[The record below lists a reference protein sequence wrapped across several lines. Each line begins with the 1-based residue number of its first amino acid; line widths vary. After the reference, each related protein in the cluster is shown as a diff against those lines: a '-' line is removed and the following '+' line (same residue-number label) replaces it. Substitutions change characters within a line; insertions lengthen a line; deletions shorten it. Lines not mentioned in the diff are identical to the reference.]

1 MAQRVTFGR
10 TWWGNAWVEAMERVD
25 YNTNRLPRGRRY
37 ARNGSVLEIRLVEG
51 GVRALV
57 QGTRRQPYKVR
68 IKLKDFTP
76 SQASKVKLLVA
87 SNPAIASSLSLGVL
101 PERMLAMLEGAGISL
116 FPRSWKDLEASCSC
130 PDWANPCKHLAA
142 VYYIVAN
149 EVDKDPFITF
159 TLRGISAESLRE
171 AAGMAAVDEDSEDAR
186 ETQAFMPCREVEA
199 VPAMPESPDLD
210 LSFPRLDLDG
220 VFSLLQDS
228 PFFWEGGDFKKVLR
242 GAYRQVAAAA
252 ESPHIIEEFP
262 SLREVDFYLLYD
274 DASPAFFVAL
284 DRADSPDHRRLAEAI
299 CAPAPEASGHGRTRG
314 RPKVVNNEV
323 TLTTGKPRERRPGGR
338 ETETPAPATGWHAP
352 RPSQRKL
359 PVIRDGGLRLTSREG
374 IKLNADQVLDF
385 FLALPV
391 ETELTRHSPSS
402 RALCAAG
409 AIALSLARTSSFAPE
424 VVPGAGGEGKGTDKG
439 DGNGTGEFGV
449 RYLPLVKGDTVKR
462 AMASL
467 ESMIPANLGYRR
479 KGQAVPAP
487 GSAPCL
493 VALFLDRIVG
503 RFSPK
508 PDGLGRD
515 KLARAFFAG
524 DTYRPER
531 FEEKRTAAS
540 VANWLERLAIRGKAV
555 SPVIRIETTTKDL
568 FGLHLDVEDRDDP
581 LASML
586 SLSEVFTAEGEIFSR
601 PAQRVRY
608 DLARQIAV
616 AGEYMPQL
624 LDILDSRGVMS
635 AAVGPGEMADLLTRH
650 ATVLGIL
657 GIRLVLPKE
666 LAKLLTPRLTLRAAM
681 RGSAKAATY
690 LSLSEMLEFDW
701 EVSLGDTIVS
711 REEFREL
718 ARSAAGVVK
727 YKDRY
732 IMLTPGEAERLLRQ
746 MSKPPPAP
754 SSMELLR
761 WALAGEEEGIALH
774 PDRAL
779 ARWLK
784 KMAKAEE
791 VEVPRTL
798 SGALRPYQERGYGWL
813 YTNAVRGLG
822 SCLADDMGL
831 GKTIQAI
838 ALVLKMK
845 ERNAGKRPALVVC
858 PTTVVGNWHKEVERF
873 APSLRASIY
882 HGAERRL
889 HTKGVDLVITTYGT
903 LRRDLEK
910 FKARPWGAL
919 IVDEAQNIKNPRTD
933 QARAVKAIKAG
944 FRVALSGTPVENHL
958 GELWSI
964 FDFLNPGYLGPLET
978 FQRNYAAP
986 IEKYRDAESIE
997 RLRRATAPFIMRRL
1011 KSDKRIISD
1020 LPDKISAEEYC
1031 YLTAEQAALYQRV
1044 VDEAM
1049 EIIEASEGM
1058 QRRGLILKLI
1068 TSLKQVCDHPALF
1081 AKKGRVEARLSGKAA
1096 RAVSLLENAL
1106 AAGEKAL
1113 VFTQYVEMGELL
1125 LKMLQAE
1132 LGERALFFHG
1142 GIPRKKRDDMVREFQ
1157 EGGSHAVMV
1166 VSLRAGGTGLNLTA
1180 ASNVIHY
1187 DLWWNPAVEEQATDR
1202 TYRIG
1207 QSRNVYVHR
1216 LITLNTFEERIDEM
1230 MRDKRELAE
1239 LTVSA
1244 GERWITEL
1252 SNRELKEMFA
1262 LREEA

>member
-1 MAQRVTFGR
+1 M
-10 TWWGNAWVEAMERVD
+10 EAMERVD

-37 ARNGSVLEIRLVEG
+37 ARNGSVLEIHLVEG
-51 GVRALV
+51 AVRALV

-87 SNPAIASSLSLGVL
+87 SNPAIASSLSLGIL
-101 PERMLAMLEGAGISL
+101 PERMLAMLEGTGISL
-116 FPRSWKDLEASCSC
+116 FPRSWKDLEAKCSC

-149 EVDKDPFITF
+149 EIDKDPFITF
-159 TLRGISAESLRE
+159 SLRGISSESLRE
-171 AAGMAAVDEDSEDAR
+171 AAGMAPVEEDGEDTR
-186 ETQAFMPCREVEA
+186 ETQAFIPYREVEVA
-199 VPAMPESPDLD
+199 PTMPESPDLD

-242 GAYRQVAAAA
+242 DAYRQVTAAA
-252 ESPHIIEEFP
+252 ESPDLIEEFP
-262 SLREVDFYLLYD
+262 SLREADFYLLYD
-274 DASPAFFVAL
+274 NASPAFFVAL
-284 DRADSPDHRRLAEAI
+284 DRVGSPDPRRLVEAM
-299 CAPAPEASGHGRTRG
+299 CVPTPEVSGRGQTRG
-314 RPKVVNNEV
+314 KPKVVHDEGA
-323 TLTTGKPRERRPGGR
+323 LASEKLRGR
-338 ETETPAPATGWHAP
+338 GP

-359 PVIRDGGLRLTSREG
+359 PVIRDGGLRLTPRKG
-374 IKLNADQVLDF
+374 IKLDADQVLDF

-391 ETELTRHSPSS
+391 ETGLTRHSPSS

-409 AIALSLARTSSFAPE
+409 AIALSLARTSSFIPE
-424 VVPGAGGEGKGTDKG
+424 VVPGEE
-439 DGNGTGEFGV
+439 GEFGV
-449 RYLPLVKGDTVKR
+449 RYLPLANDEGVKR
-462 AMASL
+462 ALDCL

-479 KGQAVPAP
+479 KGQAVPDP
-487 GSAPCL
+487 GSASYL
-493 VALFLDRIVG
+493 VALFLERIVG
-503 RFSPK
+503 RFSRI

-531 FEEKRTAAS
+531 FEEGRTAVS

-555 SPVIRIETTTKDL
+555 SPVIRIETPTKD
-568 FGLHLDVEDRDDP
+568 FFDLHVDVEDRDDP
-581 LASML
+581 LAPML

-608 DLARQIAV
+608 ELARQIAV
-616 AGEYMPQL
+616 AGEYLPQL

-657 GIRLVLPKE
+657 GIRMVLPKE

-681 RGSAKAATY
+681 RGSARAATY

-711 REEFREL
+711 REEFQEL

-791 VEVPRTL
+791 VEVPRSL
-798 SGALRPYQERGYGWL
+798 SGALRPYQERGYAWL

-838 ALVLKMK
+838 ALVLKLK
-845 ERNAGKRPALVVC
+845 ERNAGKRLALVVC

-910 FKARPWGAL
+910 FKAKPWGAL
-919 IVDEAQNIKNPRTD
+919 IIDEAQNIKNPRTD

-964 FDFLNPGYLGPLET
+964 FDFLNPGYLGPLES

-986 IEKYRDAESIE
+986 IEKYRDSESID

-1031 YLTAEQAALYQRV
+1031 YLTVEQAALYQRV
-1044 VDEAM
+1044 VEETM

-1096 RAVSLLENAL
+1096 RAVSLLENSL
-1106 AAGEKAL
+1106 TAGEKTL

-1125 LKMLQAE
+1125 LEMLKVE

-1157 EGGSHAVMV
+1157 EGDGHAVMV

-1230 MRDKRELAE
+1230 MQEKRELAE

-1244 GERWITEL
+1244 GERWITEF

-1262 LREEA
+1262 LREEG